1 MSKAYFFNTMPSFR
15 LADGDW
21 TIARFQGQ
29 GGKFT
34 FLAGDFRTTDG
45 PHTFGTH
52 MWADFGNLPK
62 VERKVIEG
70 PYIPHMA
77 EIQGHCADVIR
88 EFCKFVPELEFDDLY
103 N

>member
-1 MSKAYFFNTMPSFR
+1 
-15 LADGDW
+15 
-21 TIARFQGQ
+21 
-29 GGKFT
+29 
-34 FLAGDFRTTDG
+34 
-45 PHTFGTH
+45 

-70 PYIPHMA
+70 PYIHHMA